1 MGSLQRFNLRAIKV
15 NYNIGAL
22 IETGTF
28 RGDGIRL
35 AIEAGIERIHSIEI
49 DPDFYHRAVDEFQ
62 SHQGVS
68 IHLGSSH
75 ELLPNLLRFSSLR
88 GNALFWLDAHFPL
101 ADKGDVSYRSEL
113 NPAKRMP
120 ILSELEAIVR
130 LREDFDDLIII
141 DDLRCFS
148 DDPRI
153 KVDTFDEHMNKLGAR
168 GEGCKRTD
176 VVGVQLDEI
185 LFMTRGKYKHNL
197 LFEDEGYI
205 VLSRQPKS

>member
-1 MGSLQRFNLRAIKV
+1 MEIKD
-15 NYNIGAL
+15 NYSISSL

-28 RGDGIRL
+28 RGNGIRI

-49 DPDFYHRAVDEFQ
+49 DPDFYHCAVDEFQ
-62 SHQGVS
+62 SYQGVS

-75 ELLPNLLRFSSLR
+75 EILPDLLRFSSLK

-101 ADKGDVSYRSEL
+101 ADKGEVSYKSEL

-130 LREDFDDLIII
+130 FREDFDDLIII
-141 DDLRCFS
+141 DDLRCFT

-153 KVDTFDEHMNKLGAR
+153 KADSFDEHMNKLGAR
-168 GEGCKRTD
+168 GEGCKRTH
-176 VVGVQLDEI
+176 VVGVELNEI
-185 LFMTRGKYKHNL
+185 LMMTRGKYKHDL
-197 LFEDEGYI
+197 IFEDEGYI
-205 VLSRQPKS
+205 VLSRQSES